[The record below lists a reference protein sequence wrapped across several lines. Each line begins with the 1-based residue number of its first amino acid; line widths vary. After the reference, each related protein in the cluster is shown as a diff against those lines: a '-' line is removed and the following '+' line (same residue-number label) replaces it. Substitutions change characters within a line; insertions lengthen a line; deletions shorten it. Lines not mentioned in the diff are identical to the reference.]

1 MEAFGLGGPHDPGS
15 FIHYV
20 IEDFSGSNGGDPG
33 NPWWCQYVTC
43 EGAPGSPGT
52 ESGSGSG
59 GSGNGSGNGGSGG
72 GSGGSGGDGGGGG
85 GNGSGQGGGSGP
97 YVRPSMIFEEF

>member
-1 MEAFGLGGPHDPGS
+1 M
-15 FIHYV
+15 

-59 GSGNGSGNGGSGG
+59 EAEMVPEMGEAAADRAAAVATEAAAAGTAPVKEVEAGRMY
-72 GSGGSGGDGGGGG
+72 D
-85 GNGSGQGGGSGP
+85 
-97 YVRPSMIFEEF
+97 RA